1 MIATLRIKE
10 WVSSSY
16 TRAAALVAMVVVV
29 VMGVVGNKC
38 EMDTN
43 VV

>member
-16 TRAAALVAMVVVV
+16 TRAAASVAMVVVV
-29 VMGVVGNKC
+29 VGVVGNKC